1 LGESEHTVQTLDARV
16 VESNDEGRGVGATST
31 EETRFIVGDQEANDG
46 ERSDVDD
53 SLRYDFFSDLSG
65 DSQWRELT
73 IRQKVPLTAAGMV
86 LRGSGVSEAASPTS
100 SVPAKENAAVTNT
113 EQTPLKPL
121 ANAPGL
127 LQLAPPM

>member
-1 LGESEHTVQTLDARV
+1 M
-16 VESNDEGRGVGATST
+16 
-31 EETRFIVGDQEANDG
+31 IVCDMI
-46 ERSDVDD
+46 
-53 SLRYDFFSDLSG
+53 FSDLSS
-65 DSQWRELT
+65 DSQWWELT

-86 LRGSGVSEAASPTS
+86 LRGSGVSEAARPTS